1 MEAFKILKPVLWFTA
16 GSIQPREKL
25 NSILTNE
32 AIATLVENN
41 YIEFATELEEKF
53 IYVLFGEEAV
63 YYHDAGTLIGSIK
76 NKEFNHTYEVHRLP
90 EIMPTLEVIN
100 LANGWY
106 AYTEISKEEYE
117 QLSLYNEH

>member
-1 MEAFKILKPVLWFTA
+1 MEAFKILKPVLWFPE

-41 YIEFATELEEKF
+41 YLEFAGELEEKF

-76 NKEFNHTYEVHRLP
+76 NNEFTHTYEVHKLP
-90 EIMPTLEVIN
+90 EAMSPMKAFELVS
-100 LANGWY
+100 GWGDY
-106 AYTEISKEEYE
+106 IEITKEDYE
-117 QLSLYNEH
+117 QLKGIV